1 MRKRIKNSLYD
12 ISEELDKVVSYFLY
26 LARISNKPIT
36 NKKLQKLV
44 YYAQAWSLVLNNK
57 RLFPDKIE
65 AWIHGPAIRELYFKF
80 NKFGFKPIE
89 INLNKD
95 VENKLAKEDK
105 ELIEEVWRV
114 YGKCDAEYLEFLTHS
129 ELPWQKAR
137 EGLDLAEPSSNEID
151 LDLMKEYYTK
161 RLEEVKQKRKE
172 RERELVNQ

>member
-1 MRKRIKNSLYD
+1 M
-12 ISEELDKVVSYFLY
+12 
-26 LARISNKPIT
+26 
-36 NKKLQKLV
+36 V

-57 RLFPDKIE
+57 KLFPDKIE

-89 INLNKD
+89 TNLNKD
-95 VENKLAKEDK
+95 VENELAKEDK

-137 EGLDLAEPSSNEID
+137 EGLDLAELSSKEINT
-151 LDLMKEYYTK
+151 DLMKDFYTK
-161 RLEEVKQKRKE
+161 KLEEVKQQE
-172 RERELVNQ
+172 NEQNSTS